1 MFTDIFISPPDIHV
15 HEDLHWC
22 RVSMIFAYSAYNEP
36 SSEKALWTSICESTV
51 RDFLQVEGTKL
62 LGSFTRCC
70 EYRCTWMPTL
80 GHSNLDTHR
89 SSPAPGYRLSIG
101 SRCRPIASLHPAWP
115 IAART
120 AGQWPD
126 WGHGGRLSIYLYLYL
141 FYFSLRCIS
150 DSNVRLCISTQYFL
164 LYFSVFAI
172 KSHLSDSFRFPNTIK
187 QNHQFYVYVSIF
199 IIYEGNSCNPLDQ
212 SKYDG

>member
-1 MFTDIFISPPDIHV
+1 MFTNIFISPPDIHV

-141 FYFSLRCIS
+141 FCYI
-150 DSNVRLCISTQYFL
+150 IHWG
-164 LYFSVFAI
+164 VFQI
-172 KSHLSDSFRFPNTIK
+172 QMFG
-187 QNHQFYVYVSIF
+187 YVYYVYLLNIF
-199 IIYEGNSCNPLDQ
+199 CFTSQFLQSNHTYLIPLDFRR
-212 SKYDG
+212 KFL